1 MLCYEYCLAYKYVWV
16 PYVCLV
22 LPRLEGI
29 ESPRTGDYKWLSA
42 TMWML
47 ATEARWSVRAVSQC
61 SF

>member
-29 ESPRTGDYKWLSA
+29 ESPRMTAGCELLNV
-42 TMWML
+42 L
-47 ATEARWSVRAVSQC
+47 AIEFMYSRTASILKS
-61 SF
+61 